1 MRLLETVVPFRSVY
15 FCWPNVPLLVAVA
28 GQGLSL
34 VIAFE
39 IFVARTVTLTN
50 SFGSINLLLSA
61 EAELPLP
68 IWL

>member
-1 MRLLETVVPFRSVY
+1 
-15 FCWPNVPLLVAVA
+15 VPLLVAVA

>member
-1 MRLLETVVPFRSVY
+1 
-15 FCWPNVPLLVAVA
+15 VPLLVAVA

-39 IFVARTVTLTN
+39 IFAVRTVTLTN